1 MKNKDKDKDKT
12 KRKKPCVP
20 LDEGRSIRLAMLIIS
35 LTERNVRHGTDREE
49 RITAP
54 SGAVVLF

>member
-1 MKNKDKDKDKT
+1 MKNKDKDKNKG
-12 KRKKPCVP
+12 KKPCVP

-35 LTERNVRHGTDREE
+35 QTERNVQHGADREE

>member
-1 MKNKDKDKDKT
+1 MKNKDKNKG
-12 KRKKPCVP
+12 KKPCVP

-35 LTERNVRHGTDREE
+35 QTERNVQHGADREE

>member
-1 MKNKDKDKDKT
+1 MKNKDKNKT

-20 LDEGRSIRLAMLIIS
+20 LDESRSTRLATLIIS
-35 LTERNVRHGTDREE
+35 LTGRNVQHGTDREE
-49 RITAP
+49 RITVP

>member
-1 MKNKDKDKDKT
+1 MKNKDKDKT

-35 LTERNVRHGTDREE
+35 LTERNVRHGADREV